1 MDEFL
6 RNIAN
11 SEELIFVGIDPG
23 SEGAIGFLCGNFACV
38 VDIPT
43 YKTERSGKKLDGSS
57 KTKTLF
63 DHRAIVELFEPF
75 NPLRKRIRVCVEE
88 AQVQIKGKGAN
99 AYTGFRVGV
108 GFGMWSLFFT
118 ALDYYHEV
126 VAPISWKK
134 NMGLQGK
141 DKEFSRMKA
150 AAMFPNVKLTRKAD
164 HNRAEGLLLAEY
176 LRRKVYGA

>member
-6 RNIAN
+6 KSVAN

-63 DHRAIVELFEPF
+63 DHRAIVELFKPF
-75 NPLRKRIRVCVEE
+75 NPLIV
-88 AQVQIKGKGAN
+88 
-99 AYTGFRVGV
+99 
-108 GFGMWSLFFT
+108 
-118 ALDYYHEV
+118 
-126 VAPISWKK
+126 
-134 NMGLQGK
+134 
-141 DKEFSRMKA
+141 
-150 AAMFPNVKLTRKAD
+150 
-164 HNRAEGLLLAEY
+164 
-176 LRRKVYGA
+176 